1 MNNKILVEKI
11 TETKIK
17 NTKSITE
24 LNEMDQVL
32 SGRIENGNKYW
43 LTFITS
49 FLTLSLVGV
58 IFFLGIMGSIFFKLQ
73 TQLDYIGLGCYIF
86 VELILIIYG
95 FITIRNT
102 IKLSLKDNK
111 LVTRRL
117 KLRKLIK
124 ERTNSIQNNINLE
137 LNSLSITTKKFL
149 KEKGVII
156 NG

>member
-1 MNNKILVEKI
+1 MDNQIILEKI

-32 SGRIENGNKYW
+32 RSRIENGNKYW
-43 LTFITS
+43 LTFMVS
-49 FLTLSLVGV
+49 FLILCLGGT
-58 IFFLGIMGSIFFKLQ
+58 IFFLGVMGSMFFKLQ
-73 TQLDYIGLGCYIF
+73 THIDYIGLGLYIL
-86 VELILIIYG
+86 VESVLTIYG
-95 FITIRNT
+95 FIVVRNT

-111 LVTRRL
+111 LLSKRL